1 MKLSKYLFSRE
12 FLEVA
17 RLDPKHFTRQRTL
30 TLPTVVSFLLSGVQ
44 AAVQSELDQFFANLH
59 NRANSVREVTAQA
72 FSQARYK
79 ISALVFG
86 EVNQELIRLAEEHL
100 PIPRW
105 KGLRLV
111 AADGSDVRLTMMK
124 DGIRSIVKGM
134 AFGLYLPGIEL
145 FLDFRLH
152 EPLCDERQ
160 MFFEA
165 IDCLRP
171 DDLLLMDRGFPCRW
185 LVSVLTARQLHFCI
199 RCDLSRGFKVVRE
212 FLMSGQSEQ
221 VVVLRA
227 PSARDAEDYECP
239 ATPTT
244 VRLVRVVTP
253 NGRVHVVMTSLFD
266 PVAFPAAAFADLY
279 HGRWRIEE
287 AFKRIKHRLELEHT
301 SGLSWHAARQD
312 FGAKAVLDNLNAL
325 AAYVAT
331 DAHLDPES
339 SYKINRTLAIDKIKR
354 QLGRWLLAAQAT
366 TRRLKPLLAE
376 IALNLQKF
384 VPDRSQPRKPQPK
397 PHLSHA
403 YK

>member
-1 MKLSKYLFSRE
+1 
-12 FLEVA
+12 
-17 RLDPKHFTRQRTL
+17 
-30 TLPTVVSFLLSGVQ
+30 
-44 AAVQSELDQFFANLH
+44 
-59 NRANSVREVTAQA
+59 
-72 FSQARYK
+72 
-79 ISALVFG
+79 
-86 EVNQELIRLAEEHL
+86 
-100 PIPRW
+100 
-105 KGLRLV
+105 
-111 AADGSDVRLTMMK
+111 MMK

-165 IDCLRP
+165 IDCLGP

-185 LVSVLTARQLHFCI
+185 LVSVLTVRHLHFCI
-199 RCDLSRGFKVVRE
+199 RCDLFRGFKVVRE

-253 NGRVHVVMTSLFD
+253 NGRVHVVMTSLLD

-287 AFKRIKHRLELEHT
+287 AFKRIKHRLQLEHT

-312 FGAKAVLDNLNAL
+312 FGARR
-325 AAYVAT
+325 
-331 DAHLDPES
+331 S
-339 SYKINRTLAIDKIKR
+339 STTSMRWRPMSPRTLTWTRNPPTKLTAPSRSTKSSGNSVAGSWPHR
-354 QLGRWLLAAQAT
+354 RPPAA
-366 TRRLKPLLAE
+366 
-376 IALNLQKF
+376 
-384 VPDRSQPRKPQPK
+384 
-397 PHLSHA
+397 
-403 YK
+403 